1 MASESS
7 NASNEIGTII
17 AEVMQQISELADK
30 ASENMKDID
39 QSTQVVAVAQGTFKD
54 LINSLDATSKSMQTM
69 INMIGKIEDIANSVA
84 AIAEEQAASSEEVL
98 ATVDMLAIA
107 ASDIADDSQKVN
119 ESANNV
125 AESADSINSFVTS
138 FKL

>member
-1 MASESS
+1 
-7 NASNEIGTII
+7 
-17 AEVMQQISELADK
+17 MQQISELADK

-84 AIAEEQAASSEEVL
+84 AIAGEQAASSEEVL